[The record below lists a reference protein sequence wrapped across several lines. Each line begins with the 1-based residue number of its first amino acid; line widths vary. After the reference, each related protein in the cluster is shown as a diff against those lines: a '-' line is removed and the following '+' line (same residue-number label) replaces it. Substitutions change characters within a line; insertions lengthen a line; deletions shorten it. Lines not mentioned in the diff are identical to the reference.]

1 MDQLRADKTSVERK
15 LHDAEMQLKSIDD
28 SNRQTQLSIARKS
41 LATVS
46 DNDDDD
52 DDENSNPEQF
62 LSRNKNGFRN
72 DDDADRLSDTD
83 SDVVEMERTL
93 KELRQTQL
101 EYMSLLPTSNIDDKQ
116 NQHLKTTKTVDLTK
130 LSVADVGPVI
140 RNIRTIN
147 RNIPRMYESFE
158 TPPNQLLTDTGRWSN
173 SMISTLGN
181 TNSLL
186 MYQTLNPYQST
197 ISKTNHWSS
206 QPTLVTREAVLKAAR
221 TVFAPG
227 VIDQLNSNRKS
238 STH

>member
-1 MDQLRADKTSVERK
+1 LQSRAVDN
-15 LHDAEMQLKSIDD
+15 

-41 LATVS
+41 LTTGS
-46 DNDDDD
+46 DNDD
-52 DDENSNPEQF
+52 DDENSNVEQF
-62 LSRNKNGFRN
+62 LNKNKNGFHN
-72 DDDADRLSDTD
+72 DDDDRLSDTD

-101 EYMSLLPTSNIDDKQ
+101 EYMSLLPLSNIDQKQ
-116 NQHLKTTKTVDLTK
+116 NQHLKTATVDLTK
-130 LSVADVGPVI
+130 LSVSDVGPVI

-158 TPPNQLLTDTGRWSN
+158 TTPNQLLTDTGRWSN

-186 MYQTLNPYQST
+186 MYQTLNRYQP
-197 ISKTNHWSS
+197 ILSKTNHWSS